1 MKLILLIHNPMY
13 YSLFDKFL
21 FLNSFWLSRK
31 STKNKYQN
39 IFVSYCHFNAK
50 IKKSKTRYL
59 FILIIFCIVSLT
71 QTKSKGKEH
80 KEELVGNVRDSC
92 QAYSTIMIIS
102 YLNMRTNLLKN
113 MRIDLK
119 DSRYIFILLIY

>member
-1 MKLILLIHNPMY
+1 M
-13 YSLFDKFL
+13 
-21 FLNSFWLSRK
+21 SF
-31 STKNKYQN
+31 
-39 IFVSYCHFNAK
+39 HAK

-59 FILIIFCIVSLT
+59 LILIIFLIVSLT

-119 DSRYIFILLIY
+119 DSRYTFILLIC